1 MTSGELPMPSDPSDR
16 AAEWKAHWPLVLTA
30 FVGLSLTSVV
40 INSTGL
46 VIAPIEKEFG
56 WSRTQVTA
64 GTSLATLLA
73 IPLSPFVGALIDRWG
88 VRKLAIPGTLLAS
101 LGIGGIALANGSTA
115 QWLALWIYYG
125 LAALLIKATIWTAA
139 VTGAFTAGRSLA
151 ISVILC
157 GTAFASIACPPL
169 MQFVT
174 DNYGW
179 REGFVTIAVLWGVP
193 AFLLSWFCLF
203 DAHDRKADAERE
215 GQPAKA
221 LDLPGM
227 SIGEAVRSFTLWR
240 IGLATLIM
248 LLLSSALIVHKVPM
262 LTEFGVSRAIAA
274 WLVSLTGAAAVVGKL
289 VTGWMMERWDAGLVG
304 SATNFATAL
313 AMIMLLEPFRSPVT
327 IVCAIMVVGYA
338 GGTKLQL
345 CVYLT
350 GIYAGMRNY
359 GKIFGVMS
367 SIVAVAGGLGPVVG
381 GAVYDAFAGYDA
393 LIMMAIPASLLS
405 AVLILRLG
413 PYPEWSKALE
423 AGKKPS
429 VAVA

>member
-1 MTSGELPMPSDPSDR
+1 MSPLHDQR
-16 AAEWKAHWPLVLTA
+16 AAEWRAHWPLVLTA
-30 FVGLSLTSVV
+30 FVGLSLTSVI

-46 VIAPIEKEFG
+46 VIAPIEREFG
-56 WSRTQVTA
+56 WSRTEVTV

-73 IPLSPFVGALIDRWG
+73 IPLSPFVGALIDRFG
-88 VRKLAIPGTLLAS
+88 VRKLGLPGTVLAS
-101 LGIGGIALANGSTA
+101 LGIAGIALADGSST
-115 QWLALWIYYG
+115 QWLALWIFYG
-125 LAALLIKATIWTAA
+125 LAALFIKATIWTAA

-179 REGFVTIAVLWGVP
+179 REGYLAIAVLWGVP
-193 AFLLSWFCLF
+193 AFLLSWFFLY
-203 DAHDRKADAERE
+203 DAH
-215 GQPAKA
+215 
-221 LDLPGM
+221 L
-227 SIGEAVRSFTLWR
+227 SVSEAVRSFTLWR

-248 LLLSSALIVHKVPM
+248 LLLASCLLVHQVPM
-262 LTEFGVSRAIAA
+262 LNEFGVSRAKAA
-274 WLVSLTGAAAVVGKL
+274 WLVSLTGVAAVAGKL

-313 AMIMLLEPFRSPVT
+313 ALVLLLEPFRAPVT
-327 IVCAIMVVGYA
+327 IVTSIMVVGYA

-359 GKIFGVMS
+359 GKIFGVMA
-367 SIVAVAGGLGPVVG
+367 SIVAVAGGVGPVVG
-381 GAVYDAFAGYDA
+381 GAIYDTFGGYDA
-393 LIMMAIPASLLS
+393 LIVMAIPASVIS
-405 AVLILRLG
+405 ALLILRLG
-413 PYPEWSKALE
+413 EYPEWSKSLE
-423 AGKKPS
+423 ANGNKPAA
-429 VAVA
+429 AV